1 MCKTCVC
8 SQALLWEEGDI
19 SNFFAFCAW
28 KGKTQF
34 SWINP
39 KFFFEQLFAKT
50 FVCEGAILT
59 LFSFFLCLNS
69 QGTIFMNKQN
79 KIVLNNYMHVAFD
92 KTKVVLKG
100 FVFNPEYRHL
110 TSDWERNSLEQVNS
124 VKEKK
129 TKIFFSEIDFQFR
142 CLF

>member
-1 MCKTCVC
+1 MR
-8 SQALLWEEGDI
+8 LLASTFVRRGRYLQ
-19 SNFFAFCAW
+19 FFCFCAW

-34 SWINP
+34 SWINQ
-39 KFFFEQLFAKT
+39 KFFFEQLSAKT
-50 FVCEGAILT
+50 FVCGGAILR

-110 TSDWERNSLEQVNS
+110 TSD
-124 VKEKK
+124 
-129 TKIFFSEIDFQFR
+129 
-142 CLF
+142 